1 MMIEYGYGLA
11 YRQPALET
19 PDTTDDTAQIR
30 EDSFKVFLP
39 YSDSSALDMEYQMDI
54 NLH

>member
-1 MMIEYGYGLA
+1 MDMVWHTANLHW
-11 YRQPALET
+11 RP
-19 PDTTDDTAQIR
+19 PNTTDDTAQIR

-54 NLH
+54 NFH